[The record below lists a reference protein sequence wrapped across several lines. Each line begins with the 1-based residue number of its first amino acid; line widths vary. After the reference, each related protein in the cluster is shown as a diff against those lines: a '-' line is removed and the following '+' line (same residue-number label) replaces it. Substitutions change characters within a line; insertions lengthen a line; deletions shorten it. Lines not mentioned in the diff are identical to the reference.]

1 MGVPGHIR
9 TAKGLCAQALSR
21 CPAFQIGR
29 LLQPWSRLEA
39 ARHLLAAKNIPGS
52 IDVTAD
58 DTTTAHEDFS
68 AVTAPS
74 NKISMELEK
83 ILVGERMMEA
93 SAAEWVCRFI
103 TSKGYADTEGARAL
117 AEGALRFLFLHT
129 YRRVAG
135 KADSV
140 EAKPEDHDLVVRI
153 AIDRL
158 CLSLSVAELS
168 AASKKQEVF
177 DGKSGW
183 EAGEVGNGGDSAEM
197 FGVGAVERGVGYALA
212 AADGS
217 AVLRALRGVLEKSE
231 RELEDLRQRAENQGG
246 GGSYT
251 EVGVMAGG
259 ELPGGEWLTVGRGF
273 DAGSLRPAFGYRF

>member
-1 MGVPGHIR
+1 MGVSGHIR
-9 TAKGLCAQALSR
+9 TAEELCAQAVSR

-29 LLQPWSRLEA
+29 LLQPWSRLEV

-52 IDVTAD
+52 NGITAD
-58 DTTTAHEDFS
+58 DITTAHEDFS
-68 AVTAPS
+68 AVIAPA
-74 NKISMELEK
+74 NDISMELKK
-83 ILVGERMMEA
+83 ILVGKRMMEA
-93 SAAEWVCRFI
+93 SAAERVCRFI
-103 TSKGYADTEGARAL
+103 ANEGSVDTEDARAL

-129 YRRVAG
+129 NRRVAG

-140 EAKPEDHDLVVRI
+140 EAKPEDDDSVVRI

-168 AASKKQEVF
+168 AASRSQKVF
-177 DGKSGW
+177 DGKSEW
-183 EAGEVGNGGDSAEM
+183 EAGEVGIGGESVEM

-231 RELEDLRQRAENQGG
+231 RELEDLRQVAENQGG
-246 GGSYT
+246 GGSYST
-251 EVGVMAGG
+251 EVGVMVGG
-259 ELPGGEWLTVGRGF
+259 ELQGGGRGKVN
-273 DAGSLRPAFGYRF
+273 G